1 MSMENLTQ
9 SPLDGSSS
17 DGTSTLAVP
26 MRSLK
31 QATVIPSWKSIEDL
45 SEEKGSSACSP
56 CSCAQHENQ
65 VYQLTV
71 GKDSWIESYDA
82 LIYPVDTV
90 FDEGNNVYKLRTK
103 SEEIYKAWKGDQ

>member
-1 MSMENLTQ
+1 MHYLLAIHATLV
-9 SPLDGSSS
+9 PL
-17 DGTSTLAVP
+17 L
-26 MRSLK
+26 LK
-31 QATVIPSWKSIEDL
+31 QNFYIQKKKKKKKK

-103 SEEIYKAWKGDQ
+103 PEEIYKAWKGDQ

>member
-1 MSMENLTQ
+1 MGLQ
-9 SPLDGSSS
+9 LWQFRC
-17 DGTSTLAVP
+17 AHW
-26 MRSLK
+26 K

-103 SEEIYKAWKGDQ
+103 PEEI